1 MLVYLPYAQFYV
13 VYVTFIARTAGDAE
27 QTALA
32 LRTTAAEMY
41 PELAVTNPTTMA
53 RHVSAQ
59 LRPTQ
64 ILATIL
70 SVFAVVVLLLAAIG
84 LYGVVSYAVATRTR
98 EVGIRMALGADI
110 PDIRRLLTA
119 SGARLV
125 IAGVGLGLVC
135 SLPVNRVLSSM
146 LSGVDAVDPLTFIGA
161 SLVLVATALAAAY
174 LPARRA
180 SKVDPV
186 VALRTE

>member
-1 MLVYLPYAQFYV
+1 
-13 VYVTFIARTAGDAE
+13 
-27 QTALA
+27 
-32 LRTTAAEMY
+32 
-41 PELAVTNPTTMA
+41 MA

>member
-1 MLVYLPYAQFYV
+1 
-13 VYVTFIARTAGDAE
+13 
-27 QTALA
+27 
-32 LRTTAAEMY
+32 
-41 PELAVTNPTTMA
+41 
-53 RHVSAQ
+53 
-59 LRPTQ
+59 
-64 ILATIL
+64 
-70 SVFAVVVLLLAAIG
+70 
-84 LYGVVSYAVATRTR
+84 
-98 EVGIRMALGADI
+98 MALGADI